1 MEKEFTQE
9 EMRAAWRQYHRQY
22 RAAHREQERAT
33 AARYYQRN
41 RERINAY
48 SKAYQKA
55 HPEKVRQWR
64 ENTARRLLERAAE
77 SKEQSENQE

>member
-1 MEKEFTQE
+1 MEKEITQE
-9 EMRAAWRQYHRQY
+9 ELRAAWREYHRQY

-48 SKAYQKA
+48 QKAYQKA

-64 ENTARRLLERAAE
+64 ENTVRHRLERAAE